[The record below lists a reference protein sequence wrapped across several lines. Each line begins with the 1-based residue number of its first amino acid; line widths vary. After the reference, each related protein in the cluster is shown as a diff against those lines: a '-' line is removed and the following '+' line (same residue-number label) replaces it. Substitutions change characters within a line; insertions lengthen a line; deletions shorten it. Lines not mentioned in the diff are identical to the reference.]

1 MLIRIGQ
8 TAGNVFQ
15 IHPGDVLGLMI
26 RVILRGQ
33 VPARGLQEEMVDD
46 LVDAV
51 VVPGEPVVDRRQMTQ
66 NPAPAARSHASLS
79 EAQGQGEN
87 LFVQHAVTDGLFQR
101 LTNGRLGAVLG
112 AAQVDQGI
120 DAACSGSQGRN
131 ICRRLRR
138 AWHIF

>member
-1 MLIRIGQ
+1 MAGVSGNGQ
-8 TAGNVFQ
+8 HGGAQT
-15 IHPGDVLGLMI
+15 H
-26 RVILRGQ
+26 R
-33 VPARGLQEEMVDD
+33 
-46 LVDAV
+46 
-51 VVPGEPVVDRRQMTQ
+51 GEPGYDPVGRILPHNRD
-66 NPAPAARSHASLS
+66 PAARSHASLS

-112 AAQVDQGI
+112 AAQVNQGI

-138 AWHIF
+138 ARHIF